1 MTKRFYAVLTITGL
15 TLFSA
20 ISSGFTVFY
29 FMFYV
34 LLTSLLASFLLT
46 RLNLAGISISARR
59 RSGRAQVGDYV
70 ETDLFIRNASPFPK
84 LFLEVQDM
92 AQLPGHPT
100 GAVLNMGPYRAT
112 AWKAE
117 ALLRKRGV
125 YQLGPPQAFAS
136 DLFGIFSFQRS
147 FPGVNEITV
156 YPHTMDVPYFQL
168 SASHGFHPSI
178 SRRLTQDVTPSVS
191 TIRDYKYGDAMR
203 RIHWVSTMR
212 QGKLMVKEFDGDTRS
227 HAWILLDLHQDVQ
240 FGDEIDNTE
249 EMGVT
254 LAASVAN
261 KMLNMDVPVGF
272 IAYGDQ
278 KYVVSPQRS
287 ASAHDDLLR
296 VLAVA
301 KAEGTSS
308 LAEVLREE
316 RNLFATSSS
325 IVIITSSTSGDWI
338 QAVNTMM
345 NEVPQIVV
353 ILVDPHSFGAEGAVD
368 RALNLLYLSG
378 ALSYVVRKGDD
389 LSEALSF
396 RRTAPE
402 TASSSLAGSA
412 AS

>member
-1 MTKRFYAVLTITGL
+1 MTRRFYTVLTITVL

-34 LLTSLLASFLLT
+34 LLAALLASFLMT
-46 RLNLAGISISARR
+46 RLNLVGIHISARR

-70 ETDLFIRNASPFPK
+70 ETELFIRNASPLPK
-84 LFLEVQDM
+84 LFLEVRDM
-92 AQLPGHPT
+92 AQLPGQST
-100 GAVLNMGPYRAT
+100 GTVMNMAPYRAT
-112 AWKAE
+112 VWQAE

-147 FPGVNEITV
+147 FPGVNDITV
-156 YPHTMDVPYFQL
+156 YPHTVDVPYFQL

-212 QGKLMVKEFDGDTRS
+212 LSKLMVKEFDGDTRS
-227 HAWILLDLHQDVQ
+227 QSWILLDLHKDVQ

-287 ASAHDDLLR
+287 ASAHDELLR

-301 KAEGTSS
+301 KAEGTRSM
-308 LAEVLREE
+308 AEVLREE
-316 RNLFATSSS
+316 RNLFAVSSS
-325 IVIITSSTSGDWI
+325 LVIITPSINGAWI
-338 QAVNTMM
+338 QAVSAMVA
-345 NEVPQIVV
+345 EVPQIVV
-353 ILVDPHSFGAEGAVD
+353 ILIDPHSFGAEDTID
-368 RALNLLYLSG
+368 RALNQLYLSG
-378 ALSYVVRKGDD
+378 ALSYVVRNGDN

-402 TASSSLAGSA
+402 TASASLAGQA

>member
-1 MTKRFYAVLTITGL
+1 MTRRFYTVLTITVL

-34 LLTSLLASFLLT
+34 LLAALLASFLMT
-46 RLNLAGISISARR
+46 RLNLVGIHISARR

-70 ETDLFIRNASPFPK
+70 ETELFIRNASPLPK

-92 AQLPGHPT
+92 AQLPGQST
-100 GAVLNMGPYRAT
+100 GTVMNMAPYRAT
-112 AWKAE
+112 VWQAE

-136 DLFGIFSFQRS
+136 DLFGIFSFQKS

-156 YPHTMDVPYFQL
+156 YPHTVDVPYFQL

-212 QGKLMVKEFDGDTRS
+212 LSKLMVKEFDGDTRS
-227 HAWILLDLHQDVQ
+227 QSWILLDLHKDVQ

-287 ASAHDDLLR
+287 ASAHDELLR

-301 KAEGTSS
+301 NAEGNRSM
-308 LAEVLREE
+308 AEVLREE

-325 IVIITSSTSGDWI
+325 LVIITPSTNGAWI
-338 QAVNTMM
+338 QAVSAMVA
-345 NEVPQIVV
+345 EVPQIVV
-353 ILVDPHSFGAEGAVD
+353 ILIDPHSFGAEETID
-368 RALNLLYLSG
+368 RALNQLYLSG
-378 ALSYVVRKGDD
+378 ALSYVVRNGDN

-402 TASSSLAGSA
+402 TASASLAGQA

>member
-1 MTKRFYAVLTITGL
+1 MTKRFYTVLTITVL

-34 LLTSLLASFLLT
+34 LLASLLASFLLT

-70 ETDLFIRNASPFPK
+70 ETELFIRNASPFPK

-92 AQLPGHPT
+92 AQLPGQPT
-100 GAVLNMGPYRAT
+100 GAVLNMGPYRANV
-112 AWKAE
+112 WKAE

-125 YQLGPPQAFAS
+125 YQLGPAQAFAG

-156 YPHTMDVPYFQL
+156 YPHTVDVPYFQL
-168 SASHGFHPSI
+168 SASQGFHPSI
-178 SRRLTQDVTPSVS
+178 SRRLTQDITPSVS

-212 QGKLMVKEFDGDTRS
+212 QAKLMVKEFDGDTRS
-227 HAWILLDLHQDVQ
+227 HAWILLDLHRDVQ

-261 KMLNMDVPVGF
+261 KMMNMDVPVGF

-301 KAEGTSS
+301 KAEGTRS

-325 IVIITSSTSGDWI
+325 MVIITSSTSGAWI

-345 NEVPQIVV
+345 NEVPQMVV
-353 ILVDPHSFGAEGAVD
+353 ILIDPHSFGAEGVID
-368 RALNLLYLSG
+368 RALNMLYLSG

-402 TASSSLAGSA
+402 TASSSLAGKA